1 MIDLVALIALGLAG
15 LPVSALIFRSCN
27 AIYFAPVLS
36 ATYAL
41 IAGLIHL
48 VLDLP
53 IWVVWLLLVGLSTSL
68 VLSVSSLRSSMGT
81 SLRDA
86 LGSSKNRYSLVA
98 FALFQVVSWI
108 TTPAPLIWDA
118 RSIWFHHA
126 SWLNGPALYY
136 REAQFL
142 PAGAWPDYPIAG
154 PANMALSWQLTFT
167 DENLWLASRVMG
179 MLFVA
184 ASFLA
189 GSLIIERANPKL
201 FTVGHIVYLVLF
213 ASSAALIGNGWF
225 NTGYQDSFQAVTVL
239 LLFTILISMQQTNQ
253 LRLSIAAAVVF
264 LLAAN
269 IKQEGFW
276 FATGVLALGLF
287 VVVVRRLFWPLLLL
301 AWAAFVRLVWGAI
314 SEDLGMPENSHT
326 AEVLDRL
333 PQLFDFDSAAWI
345 SINQI
350 WIEAIQPR
358 SLLLVLAVIAAA
370 LSILLVRE
378 WRPAEKLALATAWA
392 LAPIGVLLV
401 AVVTYALGESHD
413 LSWWLGTSYTRITA
427 TFDLLAFGL
436 MLFAGAALSPWQDRP
451 KRQQAAKPVSKKA
464 KKRAR

>member
-1 MIDLVALIALGLAG
+1 MIDVSALITLGIAG
-15 LPVSALIFRSCN
+15 LPLSALIFRGLN

-36 ATYAL
+36 ATYTL
-41 IAGLIHL
+41 VAGLVHL
-48 VLDLP
+48 ILDLP
-53 IWVVWLLLVGLSTSL
+53 IWAVWLLLVGLSASM
-68 VLSVSSLRSSMGT
+68 VLSFPSLRSSMMT
-81 SLRDA
+81 SLKYALDA
-86 LGSSKNRYSLVA
+86 SKDRYSLVA
-98 FALFQVVSWI
+98 FAVFQLVSWV

-142 PAGAWPDYPIAG
+142 PAGSWPDYPIAG

-179 MLFVA
+179 MLFI
-184 ASFLA
+184 ASVFLA
-189 GSLIIERANPKL
+189 GSLIIDRANPEVS
-201 FTVGHIVYLVLF
+201 TSAHTGYLVIF
-213 ASSAALIGNGWF
+213 ASSASLIGNGWF
-225 NTGYQDSFQAVTVL
+225 NTGYQDSLQAATVL
-239 LLFTILISMQQTNQ
+239 LLFAILISMQQANQ
-253 LRLSIAAAVVF
+253 LRMSSAAAVVF

-276 FATGVLALGLF
+276 FATGALALGLF
-287 VVVVRRLFWPLLLL
+287 VVVSRRLVWPLLLVVWV
-301 AWAAFVRLVWGAI
+301 AVVRFVWAAI
-314 SEDLGMPENSHT
+314 SEDLDMPENSHT

-333 PQLFDFDSAAWI
+333 PQLFDLGSAAWI
-345 SINQI
+345 SIGQI
-350 WIEAIQPR
+350 WTEAIQPN
-358 SLLLVLAVIAAA
+358 SLPLLLAAPAAA
-370 LSILLVRE
+370 LGILLVRE
-378 WRPAEKLALATAWA
+378 WKPAEKLALASAWV
-392 LAPIGVLLV
+392 LAPIGVLFV

-451 KRQQAAKPVSKKA
+451 KRQQATKPVSKKA

>member
-1 MIDLVALIALGLAG
+1 MGLAG
-15 LPVSALIFRSCN
+15 LPLSALIFRSCN

-41 IAGLIHL
+41 VAGLIHL
-48 VLDLP
+48 VVDLP
-53 IWVVWLLLVGLSTSL
+53 IWAVWLFLVALSTSS
-68 VLSVSSLRSSMGT
+68 VLSVSSWRSSLVT
-81 SLRDA
+81 SLQDV
-86 LGSSKNRYSLVA
+86 LIGSKNKYSMFA
-98 FALFQVVSWI
+98 FALFQLVSWV

-167 DENLWLASRVMG
+167 DENLWLASRAMG

-184 ASFLA
+184 AVFLA
-189 GSLIIERANPKL
+189 GNLIIERANSNL
-201 FTVGHIVYLVLF
+201 STWAHTGYLVVF
-213 ASSAALIGNGWF
+213 ASSATLIGNGWF
-225 NTGYQDSFQAVTVL
+225 NTGYQDSLQAATVL
-239 LLFTILISMQQTNQ
+239 MLFAILISMQQTNQ
-253 LRLSIAAAVVF
+253 LRMSIAAAVVF

-287 VVVVRRLFWPLLLL
+287 VLVSRRLLWPLLLV
-301 AWAAFVRLVWGAI
+301 AWVAIVRFVWAAI
-314 SEDLGMPENSHT
+314 SEDLDMPENSHT

-333 PQLFDFDSAAWI
+333 PQLLDLDSTVWI
-345 SINQI
+345 SIGQI
-350 WIEAIQPR
+350 WTEAIQPN
-358 SLLLVLAVIAAA
+358 SLPLLLAAPAAA
-370 LSILLVRE
+370 LGILLVSE
-378 WRPAEKLALATAWA
+378 WKPAEKLALASAWV
-392 LAPIGVLLV
+392 LAPIGVLFV

-436 MLFAGAALSPWQDRP
+436 MLFTGAALSPWQDRP
-451 KRQQAAKPVSKKA
+451 KRQQATKPVSKKA

>member
-1 MIDLVALIALGLAG
+1 M
-15 LPVSALIFRSCN
+15 
-27 AIYFAPVLS
+27 
-36 ATYAL
+36 
-41 IAGLIHL
+41 
-48 VLDLP
+48 
-53 IWVVWLLLVGLSTSL
+53 
-68 VLSVSSLRSSMGT
+68 SSLRSSLAY

-86 LGSSKNRYSLVA
+86 LEGSKNRYSLVA
-98 FALFQVVSWI
+98 FALFQLVSWI

-184 ASFLA
+184 AVFLA

-201 FTVGHIVYLVLF
+201 FTVGHIVYLLLF

-239 LLFTILISMQQTNQ
+239 LLFAILISIQKTNQ

-287 VVVVRRLFWPLLLL
+287 VVVVRGLIWPLILL
-301 AWAAFVRLVWGAI
+301 AWAAVVRLIWGGI
-314 SEDLGMPENSHT
+314 SENLGMPENSHT
-326 AEVLDRL
+326 AEVFDRL
-333 PQLFDFDSAAWI
+333 PQLIDFGSAAWV
-345 SINQI
+345 SIEQI
-350 WIEAIQPR
+350 WTEAIQPR
-358 SLLLVLAVIAAA
+358 SLLVVLAVVAAA
-370 LSILLVRE
+370 LSILLGRE
-378 WRPAEKLALATAWA
+378 WKPTEKLALATAWA
-392 LAPIGVLLV
+392 MAPIGVLLV

-436 MLFAGAALSPWQDRP
+436 MLFTATALSPWQDRP
-451 KRQQAAKPVSKKA
+451 KRQQVAKPVSKKA